1 VAELLC
7 RPKQREITLAGT
19 HSYAFRNR
27 IKHCGQHR
35 SAVPTKD
42 GQINMYTATRK
53 TAATVS
59 AAVKE
64 FLQENDAPLDSLS
77 ANLVQEKIFTD
88 KKEYT
93 VELYSKT
100 RPAEGKPAPV
110 SMDDIE
116 HAKSVLE
123 KMLSLMKFT
132 DAAVE
137 IKQEGNAYI
146 LKISAGVKDGL
157 IIGKNG
163 QNLLAIQYLMSI
175 AMDKHFHRHL
185 PVIIDVDSY
194 REKRVAYLKNMV
206 RTMVDRARDE
216 NNEVMTDL
224 LPSYERKL
232 IHEEVSADSGL
243 KTFSI
248 GRGSYKKVVITP
260 LL

>member
-1 VAELLC
+1 
-7 RPKQREITLAGT
+7 
-19 HSYAFRNR
+19 
-27 IKHCGQHR
+27 
-35 SAVPTKD
+35 
-42 GQINMYTATRK
+42 MYTAIRK

-64 FLQENDAPLDSLS
+64 FLQENNSGLDSLS
-77 ANLVQEKIFTD
+77 ANLIQEKIFTD

-100 RPAEGKPAPV
+100 RSADAKPAPV
-110 SMDDIE
+110 SMEDIE
-116 HAKSVLE
+116 YAKSVLE

-132 DAAVE
+132 DAGVE
-137 IKQEGNAYI
+137 IIKEENAYL
-146 LKISAGVKDGL
+146 LKISAGAKDGL

-163 QNLLAIQYLMSI
+163 QNLLALQYLISI
-175 AMDKHFHRHL
+175 AMDKQFHRHL

-194 REKRVAYLKNMV
+194 REKRVAYLKSMT
-206 RTMVDRARDE
+206 RTMADRARDE
-216 NNEVMTDL
+216 NTEVMTDL

-232 IHEEVSADSGL
+232 IHEEISADSGL

-248 GRGSYKKVVITP
+248 GKGSYKKVVITS

>member
-1 VAELLC
+1 
-7 RPKQREITLAGT
+7 
-19 HSYAFRNR
+19 
-27 IKHCGQHR
+27 
-35 SAVPTKD
+35 
-42 GQINMYTATRK
+42 MYNAIRK

-64 FLQENDAPLDSLS
+64 FLQENNSSLDSLS

-100 RPAEGKPAPV
+100 RPADGKPAPV
-110 SMDDIE
+110 AMEDIE

-123 KMLSLMKFT
+123 KMLSLMKFSGAT
-132 DAAVE
+132 VE
-137 IKQEGNAYI
+137 IIQENSAYI
-146 LKISAGVKDGL
+146 LKISAGAKDGL

-163 QNLLAIQYLMSI
+163 QNLLALQYLMSI
-175 AMDKHFHRHL
+175 AMDKKFHRHL

-194 REKRVAYLKNMV
+194 REKRVAYLK
-206 RTMVDRARDE
+206 TMIRAMADRARDE
-216 NNEVMTDL
+216 NTEVMTDF

-232 IHEEVSADSGL
+232 IHEEISAGSGL
-243 KTFSI
+243 KTFSV
-248 GRGSYKKVVITP
+248 GKGSYKKVVITS